1 MNTIIFENKD
11 HENRYNEYIEKM
23 LRKDG
28 FNKAYAYLLALIG
41 HNPNDIFDFE
51 NHKIIPDGMGACWQT
66 SNTARATALLFSLWC
81 NYNDENNCG
90 TVYNIFGS
98 NYWDKYYIEA
108 LKLYCSNSD
117 MQIPS
122 RFKIKFGNTES

>member
-81 NYNDENNCG
+81 NYNDENNWVLYIIFSVLTIG
-90 TVYNIFGS
+90 TSIILKHWNCIAVTLIC
-98 NYWDKYYIEA
+98 KYPPD
-108 LKLYCSNSD
+108 LK
-117 MQIPS
+117 
-122 RFKIKFGNTES
+122 

>member
-23 LRKDG
+23 PRKDG
-28 FNKAYAYLLALIG
+28 FNKACAYLLTLIG

-51 NHKIIPDGMGACWQT
+51 NHRIIPEGLGACWQT

-108 LKLYCSNSD
+108 LRLYCSDTIS
-117 MQIPS
+117 QIPPS
-122 RFKIKFGNTES
+122 LKINWKNTES